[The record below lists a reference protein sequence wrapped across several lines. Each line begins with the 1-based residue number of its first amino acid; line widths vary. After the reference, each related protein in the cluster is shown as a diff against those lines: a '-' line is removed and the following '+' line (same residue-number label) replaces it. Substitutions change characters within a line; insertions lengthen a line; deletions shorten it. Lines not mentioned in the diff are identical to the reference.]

1 MRHQMVGLSNNL
13 ETLGAIRLAELRC
26 CCLLGIQERPA
37 ICTNSASVT
46 LERSTTPLL
55 PSEASKA
62 KSDTSPHRA
71 TLPWIATLT
80 SFLSSSVAFG
90 LSVRFERMPGPAS
103 ESDPR
108 NSPGRIS
115 VPRRAEP
122 PHVKAYPPDWTRPH
136 SVGRARPRLLSPSG
150 KRRRAR
156 TLHQTPGLSHGS
168 VQETQ
173 VP

>member
-1 MRHQMVGLSNNL
+1 MRHQMVWLSNNL

-71 TLPWIATLT
+71 TLPWIA
-80 SFLSSSVAFG
+80 FLSNSVAFG

-103 ESDPR
+103 ELGPR
-108 NSPGRIS
+108 N
-115 VPRRAEP
+115 
-122 PHVKAYPPDWTRPH
+122 
-136 SVGRARPRLLSPSG
+136 
-150 KRRRAR
+150 
-156 TLHQTPGLSHGS
+156 
-168 VQETQ
+168 
-173 VP
+173 